1 MNRTMSLPIIN
12 RALAQ
17 KPVNGSLLLLSL
29 DAWDVPLLP
38 GWSEIRRDGGS
49 LIDETTDT
57 QVTYRNNNDPNQ
69 KIQISTYARGSREE
83 AGLALA
89 QVLEYDQLAELVPGP
104 TGLGD
109 VSFAHPPGVPPAVFF
124 FRANIAA
131 VVASFSSGDVDVTV
145 PARVLDDV
153 IGGWPQKAKPGA
165 LDVTA
170 APSPTPRTYV
180 LRVTPGAP
188 PPGEFQQF
196 WSGAGALT
204 YHEDVITVTFAKGET
219 MQTTVYVYQIAS
231 DPNATPLV
239 ASVAI
244 PGIRGTASGG

>member
-1 MNRTMSLPIIN
+1 MNRTISMPIIN

-29 DAWDVPLLP
+29 DAWDVPILP
-38 GWSEIRRDGGS
+38 GWNEIRRDGGS

-57 QVTYRNNNDPNQ
+57 QVIYRNNNNPNQ

-89 QVLEYDQLAELVPGP
+89 DVLEHDQLAELVPGP
-104 TGLGD
+104 KGLGD

-124 FRANIAA
+124 FRANICA
-131 VVASFSSGDVDVTV
+131 VVASFGSGDVDVAA
-145 PARVLDDV
+145 PAGLLDDA
-153 IGGWPQKAKPGA
+153 IGAWPQKAKPGA
-165 LDVTA
+165 LALTA
-170 APSPTPRTYV
+170 APSTVPRAFI
-180 LRVTPGAP
+180 LRVTPDAAP
-188 PPGEFQQF
+188 PGQFYQF

-204 YHEDVITVTFAKGET
+204 YDQDAVTLTFAKGES
-219 MQTTVYVYQIAS
+219 MQAAVYVFQVSS
-231 DPNATPLV
+231 DPNAIPLV

-244 PGIRGTASGG
+244 PGSASGG